1 MPARLFV
8 KIPVPVIM
16 HIPPPQIF
24 FSYTRSLVNGNR
36 GWNFFKDAHDRKIL
50 LSRAEHYALEPGY
63 KKKLWL
69 TFQTGFALGLW
80 LIYYLKL
87 QGFFLAKEGLF
98 GLLNFL
104 TF

>member
-63 KKKLWL
+63 KKKNSDSRFRQASLW
-69 TFQTGFALGLW
+69 A
-80 LIYYLKL
+80 
-87 QGFFLAKEGLF
+87 F
-98 GLLNFL
+98 GWYII
-104 TF
+104 

>member
-24 FSYTRSLVNGNR
+24 FFIYSLFGNR
-36 GWNFFKDAHDRKIL
+36 GWNFFKGHAHDRKIL